1 MKQDGNTQG
10 AVAPRDGFSSR
21 FGVFA
26 ATLGSAVG
34 LGNLWKVPYMTGA
47 NGGAAFLLVYLLATL
62 LIGLPVMMAE
72 LSMGRKSRANAI
84 TTLQKLSPSQAPWWL
99 VGVLG
104 MLAAFLILA
113 FYSEVAAWIFAYIA
127 KAISGRAISSDP
139 AVTGAELAALIGDP
153 MQSLLWQWLVL
164 GLIGGILMFG
174 VTKGIEAVAKRLM
187 PLLFVLLVVLCA
199 VSLTLDEAGA
209 GLAFLFKPDLSEL
222 TTASVLAAMGL
233 AFFKLSVGMG
243 TMMTYGSYFK
253 ADQDI
258 PLTAFRVMC
267 ADITV
272 SLLAGIAIFPAV
284 FTFGFVPEAGP
295 SLVFITLP
303 AVFSQLPFGQV
314 LMVAFFVLA
323 AVAATGALLSLLEVP
338 IAILHERLHISRPR
352 ATLITL
358 GLLAL
363 PAAAAALSQNLLSEL
378 QVAGMTLFTLF
389 DYLSSNIVLPLGGI
403 LIAIFVGWR
412 WGWPAFSDA
421 ISNGGELRNL
431 RLARVVFTLLKYLTP
446 ILILLV
452 MASGLGVFQSGA

>member
-1 MKQDGNTQG
+1 MKHDQTSKS
-10 AVAPRDGFSSR
+10 AAAPRDGFSSR

-72 LSMGRKSRANAI
+72 ISMGRKSRADAI
-84 TTLQKLSPSQAPWWL
+84 TTLHKLSPTRAPWWL

-127 KAISGRAISSDP
+127 KALSGNAISSDP
-139 AVTGAELAALIGDP
+139 EVTGAEFAALIADP

-164 GLIGGILMFG
+164 GLIGGILMLG

-187 PLLFVLLVVLCA
+187 PLLFILLTLLCIA
-199 VSLTLDEAGA
+199 SLTLDEAGA
-209 GLAFLFKPDLSEL
+209 GLAFLFKPDLSQL
-222 TTASVLAAMGL
+222 TTSSILAAMGL

-243 TMMTYGSYFK
+243 TMITYGSYFK
-253 ADQDI
+253 ADLDI
-258 PLTAFRVMC
+258 PVTAFRVMC
-267 ADITV
+267 ADVTV

-303 AVFSQLPFGQV
+303 AVFSQLPFGQA

-338 IAILHERLHISRPR
+338 IAILHERLRISRAR
-352 ATLITL
+352 AAVLTL

-363 PAAAAALSQNLLSEL
+363 PAAAAALSQNLLSDVS
-378 QVAGMTLFTLF
+378 VAGMTLFELF
-389 DYLSSNIVLPLGGI
+389 DYMSSNVLLPLGGI
-403 LIAIFVGWR
+403 LIALFVGWR
-412 WGWPAFSDA
+412 WGWPAFSSA
-421 ISNGGELRNL
+421 ISNEGELQNH
-431 RLARVVFTLLKYLTP
+431 RLARVVFTLLKYITP
-446 ILILLV
+446 PLILIV
-452 MASGLGVFQSGA
+452 MVSGLGMF

>member
-1 MKQDGNTQG
+1 MKHDQTSKI
-10 AVAPRDGFSSR
+10 AAAPRDSFSSK

-72 LSMGRKSRANAI
+72 ISMGRKSRADAI
-84 TTLQKLSPSQAPWWL
+84 TTLHKLSPTRAPWWL
-99 VGVLG
+99 VGILG

-127 KAISGRAISSDP
+127 KAMSGNAISSDP
-139 AVTGAELAALIGDP
+139 EVTGAEFAALIADP

-164 GLIGGILMFG
+164 GLIGGILMLG

-187 PLLFVLLVVLCA
+187 PLLFILLTLLCIA
-199 VSLTLDEAGA
+199 SLTLDEAGA
-209 GLAFLFKPDLSEL
+209 GLAFLFKPDLSQL
-222 TTASVLAAMGL
+222 TTSSILAAMGL

-243 TMMTYGSYFK
+243 TMITYGSYFK
-253 ADQDI
+253 ADLDI
-258 PLTAFRVMC
+258 PVTAFRVMC
-267 ADITV
+267 ADVTV

-303 AVFSQLPFGQV
+303 AVFSQLPFGQA

-338 IAILHERLHISRPR
+338 IAILHERLRISRAR
-352 ATLITL
+352 AAVLTL

-363 PAAAAALSQNLLSEL
+363 PAAAAALSQNLLSDVS
-378 QVAGMTLFTLF
+378 VAGMTLFELF
-389 DYLSSNIVLPLGGI
+389 DYMSSNVLLPLGGI
-403 LIAIFVGWR
+403 LIALFVGWR
-412 WGWPAFSDA
+412 WGWPAFSSA
-421 ISNGGELRNL
+421 ISNEGELQNH
-431 RLARVVFTLLKYLTP
+431 RLARVVFTLLKYITP
-446 ILILLV
+446 PLILIV
-452 MASGLGVFQSGA
+452 MVSGLGMF